1 MLVQLLENMVVF
13 LLNMLML
20 TFQCDDNV
28 QMVMSGLHLLTIS
41 RTVRHGVCIVQTRPV
56 IQLKMLSKLLLVR
69 IENAF
74 PKRIIIVFHLYHD
87 VVLKGMSEMHLLTM
101 WKIIRRSIHIA
112 QIIGFVHL
120 KMPNNWLIIERKL
133 VFLNI
138 ILIIIQLYYGCVI
151 KSIDGLLLLITLNI

>member
-20 TFQCDDNV
+20 TFQYDGDV
-28 QMVMSGLHLLTIS
+28 QTVISELHLLTIS
-41 RTVRHGVCIVQTRPV
+41 RTVRHGVRIVQTRPV

-101 WKIIRRSIHIA
+101 
-112 QIIGFVHL
+112 
-120 KMPNNWLIIERKL
+120 
-133 VFLNI
+133 
-138 ILIIIQLYYGCVI
+138 
-151 KSIDGLLLLITLNI
+151 